1 MPFTQFI
8 EQGPARSHAAV
19 TPSDTVDLPFLAR
32 ALRIG
37 GAGNVAVTVD
47 EVTLTYTCTAGEVLN
62 VCASRVLATGTTA
75 TGIIAWR

>member
-1 MPFTQFI
+1 MPFTRFV

-19 TPSDTVDLPFLAR
+19 TPSDTVDLPFLAS

-37 GAGNVAVTVD
+37 SAGTVQVTVD
-47 EVTLTYTCTAGEVLN
+47 DVSLQYTCVAGEVLN
-62 VCASRVLATGTTA
+62 VCATRVWATGTTA